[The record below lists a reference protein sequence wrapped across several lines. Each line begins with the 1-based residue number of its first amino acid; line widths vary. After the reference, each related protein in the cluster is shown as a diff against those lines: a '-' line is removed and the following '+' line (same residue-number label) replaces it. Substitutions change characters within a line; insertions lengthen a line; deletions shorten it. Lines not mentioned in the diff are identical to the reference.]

1 MSHKKIVI
9 IGGGVVGLCTAYYL
23 SKEGHEVTVV
33 DKGQL
38 NSGASHVNAGYLT
51 PSHII
56 PMAAPGMVSRG
67 FRWMFKASSPFYI
80 KPRFDKDLI
89 RWGLKFMKSCTST
102 HVQQSMQA
110 ILNIN
115 LLSKQ
120 LFLEMQEHSKFDFH
134 LETKGLL
141 MAYKTSEAE
150 KEEAE
155 VVAQAKDLGL
165 KIDHLSKKEVL
176 KKQPKAPMDIAGAYW
191 YESDA
196 HSTPEVFMKNMIN
209 VLKESGVSFLME
221 KEVTHFKTKR
231 NSIKKVC
238 TSQEEIQS
246 DEVVVASGAWSEPL
260 LKALGIQLSVQA
272 GKGYRINTRQP
283 TGIILPALLLEAKV
297 AVTPMQG
304 FTRFGGTME
313 LSGINHKINTKRVAS
328 IAQAATDYYPHLNVT
343 QKELKDVK
351 CGLRPLSPDGLP
363 FIGRHSS
370 CRNLVLATGHSMMG
384 WSLGPAT
391 GKLVAELIS
400 NQQTSMAI
408 DPFSPERKYGI

>member
-1 MSHKKIVI
+1 MSQKKIVI

-38 NSGASHVNAGYLT
+38 NSGASYVNAGYLT

-56 PMAAPGMVSRG
+56 PMASPGMVSKG

-89 RWGLKFMKSCTST
+89 RWGLKFMKSCTPT

-141 MAYKTSEAE
+141 MAYKTSQAE

-165 KIDHLSKKEVL
+165 KIDHLSAKEVL
-176 KKQPKAPMDIAGAYW
+176 KKQPQAPMDIAGAYW

-209 VLKESGVSFLME
+209 VLKEAGVSFLLE
-221 KEVTHFKTKR
+221 KEVTHFKTKG
-231 NSIKKVC
+231 SCITSVC

-283 TGIILPALLLEAKV
+283 TGITLPALLLEAKV

-313 LSGINHKINTKRVAS
+313 LSGINHKINTKRVAA
-328 IAQAATDYYPHLNVT
+328 IAQAATDYYPHLNVA

-370 CRNLVLATGHSMMG
+370 CKNLVLATGHSMMG

-400 NQQTSMAI
+400 NQQSSMAI

>member
-1 MSHKKIVI
+1 MSQKKIII

-23 SKEGHEVTVV
+23 SIEGHEVTVV

-56 PMAAPGMVSRG
+56 PMAAPGMVSKG
-67 FRWMFKASSPFYI
+67 FRWMFKTSSPFYI

-89 RWGLKFMKSCTST
+89 RWGLKFMKSCTPN
-102 HVQQSMQA
+102 HVKKS

-141 MAYKTSEAE
+141 MAYKTSQVE

-165 KIDHLSKKEVL
+165 KIDHLSTKEVL

-191 YESDA
+191 YQSDA
-196 HSTPEVFMKNMIN
+196 HSTPEVFIKNMIN
-209 VLKESGVSFLME
+209 VLKEAGVNFLLE
-221 KEVTHFKTKR
+221 KEVTHFKIKGS
-231 NSIKKVC
+231 SITSVC
-238 TSQEEIQS
+238 TPQEEIQS

-260 LKALGIQLSVQA
+260 LKALRIQLSVQA

-283 TGIILPALLLEAKV
+283 TEITLPALLLEAKV

-313 LSGINHKINTKRVAS
+313 LSGINHKINTKRVAA
-328 IAQAATDYYPHLNVT
+328 IAQAATDYYPQINVA

-370 CRNLVLATGHSMMG
+370 CKNLVLATGHSMMG

-391 GKLVAELIS
+391 GKLVSELIS

>member
-1 MSHKKIVI
+1 MTQKKIVI
-9 IGGGVVGLCTAYYL
+9 IGGGIVGLCTAYYL
-23 SKEGHEVTVV
+23 NKEGHEVTVV

-38 NSGASHVNAGYLT
+38 KSGASFVNAGYLT

-56 PMAAPGMVSRG
+56 PLAAPGMISKG

-80 KPRFDKDLI
+80 QPRLDKDLI
-89 RWGLKFMKSCTST
+89 QWGLKFMKSCTPT

-110 ILNIN
+110 ILTIN

-120 LFLEMQEHSKFDFH
+120 LFLEMQKQPEFDFH

-141 MAYKTSEAE
+141 MAYKTSQAE

-155 VVAQAKDLGL
+155 VAVQAKELGL
-165 KIDHLSKKEVL
+165 KIDQLGPEEVL
-176 KKQPKAPMDIAGAYW
+176 QKQPLAPMNIAGAYW

-196 HSTPEVFMKNMIN
+196 HSTPEVFMKNIIG
-209 VLKESGVSFLME
+209 VLKNAGVNFILE
-221 KEVTHFKTKR
+221 NEVTHFTTQGRTVKSVGTA
-231 NSIKKVC
+231 
-238 TSQEEIQS
+238 QETLEL
-246 DEVVVASGAWSEPL
+246 DELVIASGAWSESL
-260 LKALGIQLSVQA
+260 LKNLGIRLSVQA
-272 GKGYRINTRQP
+272 GKGYRINVSQP
-283 TGIILPALLLEAKV
+283 TGITIPSILLEAKV

-313 LSGINHKINTKRVAS
+313 LSGINHHINTKRVAA
-328 IAQAATDYYPHLNVT
+328 IAKAASDYYLHTSITSEEQT
-343 QKELKDVK
+343 QAK

-363 FIGRHSS
+363 FIGRPSAYN
-370 CRNLVLATGHSMMG
+370 NLVLATGHSMMG

-400 NQQTSMAI
+400 NQQTSMPI
-408 DPFSPERKYGI
+408 DPFSPERNYGV

>member
-1 MSHKKIVI
+1 MSQKKIII

-23 SKEGHEVTVV
+23 SIEGHEVTVV

-56 PMAAPGMVSRG
+56 PMAAPGMVSKG
-67 FRWMFKASSPFYI
+67 FRWMFKTSSPFYI

-89 RWGLKFMKSCTST
+89 RWGLKFMKSCTPN
-102 HVQQSMQA
+102 HVKKSMQA

-141 MAYKTSEAE
+141 MAYKTSQVE

-165 KIDHLSKKEVL
+165 KIDHLSTKEVL

-191 YESDA
+191 YQSDA
-196 HSTPEVFMKNMIN
+196 HSTPEVFIKNMIN
-209 VLKESGVSFLME
+209 VLKEAGVNFLLE
-221 KEVTHFKTKR
+221 KEVTHFKIKGS
-231 NSIKKVC
+231 SITSVC

-283 TGIILPALLLEAKV
+283 TEITLPALLLEAKV

-313 LSGINHKINTKRVAS
+313 LSGINHKINTKRVAA
-328 IAQAATDYYPHLNVT
+328 IAQAATDYYPQINVA

-370 CRNLVLATGHSMMG
+370 CKNLVLATGHSMMG

-391 GKLVAELIS
+391 GKLVSELIS

>member
-1 MSHKKIVI
+1 MSQKKIII

-23 SKEGHEVTVV
+23 SIEGHEVTVV

-56 PMAAPGMVSRG
+56 PMAAPGMVSKG
-67 FRWMFKASSPFYI
+67 FRWMFKTSSPFYI

-89 RWGLKFMKSCTST
+89 RWGLKFMKSCTPN
-102 HVQQSMQA
+102 HVKKSMQA

-141 MAYKTSEAE
+141 MAYKTSQVE

-165 KIDHLSKKEVL
+165 KIDHLSTKEVL

-191 YESDA
+191 YQSDA
-196 HSTPEVFMKNMIN
+196 HSTPEVFVKNMIN
-209 VLKESGVSFLME
+209 VLKEAGVNFLLE
-221 KEVTHFKTKR
+221 KEVTHFKIKGS
-231 NSIKKVC
+231 SITSVC

-283 TGIILPALLLEAKV
+283 TEITLPALLLEAKV

-313 LSGINHKINTKRVAS
+313 LSGINHKINTKRVAA
-328 IAQAATDYYPHLNVT
+328 IAQAATDYYPQINVA

-370 CRNLVLATGHSMMG
+370 CKNLVLATGHSMMG

-391 GKLVAELIS
+391 GKLVSELIS

>member
-1 MSHKKIVI
+1 MSQKKIII

-23 SKEGHEVTVV
+23 SIEGHEVTVV

-56 PMAAPGMVSRG
+56 PMAAPGMVSKG
-67 FRWMFKASSPFYI
+67 FRWMFKTSSPFYI

-89 RWGLKFMKSCTST
+89 RWGLKFMKSCTPN
-102 HVQQSMQA
+102 HVKKSMQA

-141 MAYKTSEAE
+141 MAYKTSQVE

-165 KIDHLSKKEVL
+165 KIDHLSTKEVL

-191 YESDA
+191 YQSDA
-196 HSTPEVFMKNMIN
+196 HSTPEVFIKNMIN
-209 VLKESGVSFLME
+209 VLKEAGVNFLLE
-221 KEVTHFKTKR
+221 KEVTHFKIKGS
-231 NSIKKVC
+231 SITSVC

-283 TGIILPALLLEAKV
+283 TEITLPALLLEAKV

-313 LSGINHKINTKRVAS
+313 LSGINHKINTKRVAA
-328 IAQAATDYYPHLNVT
+328 IAQAATDYYPQINVA

-363 FIGRHSS
+363 FIGMHSS
-370 CRNLVLATGHSMMG
+370 CKNLVLATGHSMMG

-391 GKLVAELIS
+391 GKLVSELIS

>member
-1 MSHKKIVI
+1 MSQKKIVI

-38 NSGASHVNAGYLT
+38 NSGASYVNAGYLT
-51 PSHII
+51 PRHII
-56 PMAAPGMVSRG
+56 PLAAPGMVSKG
-67 FRWMFKASSPFYI
+67 FRWMFKSSSPFYI

-89 RWGLKFMKSCTST
+89 RWGLKFMKSCTPT
-102 HVQQSMQA
+102 HVQQSMKA

-141 MAYKTSEAE
+141 MAYKTSQAE

-165 KIDHLSKKEVL
+165 KIDHLSTKEVL
-176 KKQPKAPMDIAGAYW
+176 KKQPQAPMDIAGAYW

-196 HSTPEVFMKNMIN
+196 HSTPEVFMENMIG
-209 VLKESGVSFLME
+209 VLKDAGVNFLLE
-221 KEVTHFKTKR
+221 KEVSHFKTKGS
-231 NSIKKVC
+231 SITSVC
-238 TSQEEIQS
+238 TLQEEIQS
-246 DEVVVASGAWSEPL
+246 DEVVIACGAWSEPL

-272 GKGYRINTRQP
+272 GKGYRINTSQP
-283 TGIILPALLLEAKV
+283 TGITLPALLLEAKV

-313 LSGINHKINTKRVAS
+313 LSGIHHKINTKRVAA
-328 IAQAATDYYPHLNVT
+328 IGQAATDYYPHINVA

-370 CRNLVLATGHSMMG
+370 HKNLVLATGHSMMG

-408 DPFSPERKYGI
+408 DQFSPERKYGS